1 LASSGGKDNIGR
13 VSAGD
18 STRRPDERWIHT
30 ARIYREGD
38 AVSLPSLHA
47 GTHGRRINRGIIRR
61 HSVDACCV
69 AVGDVSHAAAMN
81 DS

>member
-1 LASSGGKDNIGR
+1 VVIVLVGRSLASSGGKDNIGR

-38 AVSLPSLHA
+38 AVSLPSLSMLELTVA
-47 GTHGRRINRGIIRR
+47 ELTAASSAVIRWMR
-61 HSVDACCV
+61 V
-69 AVGDVSHAAAMN
+69 ALR
-81 DS
+81 